1 MPHELSVDASR
12 LPAALVRWFSE
23 LTHEGMFATDR
34 ELRII
39 VWNRWMEVHSE
50 RTAASVIG
58 LPLFELYPDLVVR
71 GVDQSYR
78 EALAGRIA

>member
-23 LTHEGMFATDR
+23 LTHEGMFAADR

-39 VWNRWMEVHSE
+39 VWNRWMEVHTE
-50 RTAASVIG
+50 RPAASVIG
-58 LPLFELYPDLVVR
+58 MPLLELYPTSWSGASISPTGR
-71 GVDQSYR
+71 R
-78 EALAGRIA
+78 WPAGSR